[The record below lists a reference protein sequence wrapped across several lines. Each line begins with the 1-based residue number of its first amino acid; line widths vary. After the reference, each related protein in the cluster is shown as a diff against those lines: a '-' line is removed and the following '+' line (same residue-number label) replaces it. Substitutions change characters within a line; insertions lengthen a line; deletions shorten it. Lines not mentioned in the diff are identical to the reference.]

1 MKQSR
6 FGQGGL
12 LITGYLMGV
21 KTLRG
26 NLRAMKEDSCKTA
39 LAEFLVE
46 G

>member
-12 LITGYLMGV
+12 LITAYLMGV
-21 KTLRG
+21 KTLRE

-39 LAEFLVE
+39 LAEF
-46 G
+46 